1 MIWPFS
7 RTSKQEDFSEY
18 FKAAETTRKQQLIA
32 ECQRCGVTIFIDDPA
47 EPSSGI
53 YGKLRA
59 VASEAELERRLQ
71 TSKAI
76 TSARWANIVAGIALL
91 VSIAGLVKSIF
102 WP

>member
-7 RTSKQEDFSEY
+7 RTSEQEDFSEY

-32 ECQRCGVTIFIDDPA
+32 ECQRRGVTIYVDDPA
-47 EPSSGI
+47 ESSSGI
-53 YGKLRA
+53 YAKLRA

-71 TSKAI
+71 ARRAI
-76 TSARWANIVAGIALL
+76 ASARCANIVAGIALL
-91 VSIAGLVKSIF
+91 VALAGLAKSIF